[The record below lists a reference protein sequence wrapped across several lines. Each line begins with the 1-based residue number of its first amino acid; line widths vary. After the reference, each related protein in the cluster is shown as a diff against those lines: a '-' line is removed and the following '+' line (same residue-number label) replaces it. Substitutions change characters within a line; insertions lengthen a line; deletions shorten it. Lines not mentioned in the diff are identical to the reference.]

1 MRIIPRRTKSY
12 PAGIARKVLIPSFFV
27 FAASIFAADA
37 PNISGQWAVHTS
49 VEGNESDQ
57 DCTFTHEESTIGGT
71 CKYEQ
76 QIMKVTGSVE
86 GKKAVWRYNAEYNGS
101 TLTVT
106 YTATLDNADKISGTV
121 DVEPMAV
128 SGDFTAKRTK

>member
-1 MRIIPRRTKSY
+1 MHANSREIKLY
-12 PAGIARKVLIPSFFV
+12 GAGVARKMLIPSLFV

-37 PNISGQWAVHTS
+37 PNIAGQWAVHTT

-57 DCTFTHEESTIGGT
+57 DCTFTHEENIIGGT

-76 QIMKVTGSVE
+76 QTMKVTGSVE

-106 YTATLDNADKISGTV
+106 YTATLDNPDKISGSV